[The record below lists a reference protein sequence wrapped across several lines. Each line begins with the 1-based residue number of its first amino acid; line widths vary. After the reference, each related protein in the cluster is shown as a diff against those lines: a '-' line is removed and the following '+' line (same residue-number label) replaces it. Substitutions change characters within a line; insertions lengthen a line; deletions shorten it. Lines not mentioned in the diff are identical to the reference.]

1 MRLVA
6 MDEFFRGAIRLH
18 VLHHAAEGPIHG
30 TWMMRELARHGHR
43 VSPGT
48 MYPTLHKMEEDGL
61 VVSRKQVLDGRLLRA
76 YRISPKGRRTLARA
90 QRALRELADE
100 VL

>member
-1 MRLVA
+1 
-6 MDEFFRGAIRLH
+6 MDEFFRGAVRLH

-30 TWMMRELARHGHR
+30 TWMMQELERHGYR
-43 VSPGT
+43 VGPGT
-48 MYPTLHKMEEDGL
+48 IYPTLHKMQTEGL
-61 VVSRKQVLDGRLLRA
+61 LSSRRELVHGHLLRR
-76 YRISPKGRRTLARA
+76 YRISPKGRRALARA